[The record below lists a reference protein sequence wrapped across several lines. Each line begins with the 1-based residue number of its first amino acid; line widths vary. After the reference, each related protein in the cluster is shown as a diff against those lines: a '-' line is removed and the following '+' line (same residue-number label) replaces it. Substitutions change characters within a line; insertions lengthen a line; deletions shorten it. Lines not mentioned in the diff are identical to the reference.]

1 VNARNFRRAL
11 AAGGAALVLSLLA
24 ACGGGGG
31 GGSSS
36 TSSNGPTLTNPAV
49 SLPIPEPLPANAAL
63 LVVDTGTDGSSVNS
77 PFVSVT
83 VCVPGTST
91 CQTID
96 HIMVD
101 TGSYGLRLAASALNG
116 TMTLPPVAAPGGEP
130 LAECAGFVSGYAW
143 GSVRSA
149 DVQISGEQALGV
161 PVQVVNDPASP
172 YAAVPTAC
180 SNTGPTFGV
189 GAGAKGI
196 LGVGFQAQDC
206 GAPCVSSAS
215 PLVYFACP
223 TTGCVSTAAPLASQV
238 TNPVPLFPTDNNG
251 VTIALPNVPL
261 GGVPSATG
269 LLIFG
274 VGTAANNQIGA
285 ARVYTANAAGN
296 FTTVYKGRTLSA
308 FLDSGSNGIFF
319 NDASFTECTGG
330 FYCPASATSLTATI
344 TGANGTSTDVS
355 FVVENARTISTDAGA
370 AYLAGSLGS
379 SRSMDWGLPF
389 FFGRTV
395 FVAMQGASTPFGTG
409 PFWAF

>member
-1 VNARNFRRAL
+1 VNARNVRRAL
-11 AAGGAALVLSLLA
+11 AAGGAALLFALLS

-31 GGSSS
+31 SGGGSSE
-36 TSSNGPTLTNPAV
+36 PALTNGAV
-49 SLPIPEPLPANAAL
+49 TVTIPDPLPANAAA
-63 LVVDTGTDGSSVNS
+63 LVVDTGTDGSAVNS
-77 PFVSVT
+77 PYVSVRI
-83 VCVPGTST
+83 CIPGTAT

-96 HIMVD
+96 HVLVD
-101 TGSYGLRLAASALNG
+101 TGSYGLRLAASALDG
-116 TMTLPPVAAPGGEP
+116 TMTLPPIAAPGGAP

-149 DVQISGEQALGV
+149 DVQISGELALGV

-172 YAAVPTAC
+172 YAAVPATC
-180 SNTGPTFGV
+180 SNTGPALSV
-189 GAGAKGI
+189 VAGAKGI
-196 LGVGFQAQDC
+196 LGVGFLAQDC
-206 GAPCVSSAS
+206 GAPCVSGAAA
-215 PLVYFACP
+215 VYFACAA
-223 TTGCVSTAAPLASQV
+223 TGCTSTAAPLASQV
-238 TNPVPLFPTDNNG
+238 TNPVALFPIDNNG
-251 VTIALPNVPL
+251 VTIALPDVPL

-319 NDASFTECTGG
+319 NDASFPTCGGG
-330 FYCPASATSLTATI
+330 FYCPASATSLTATV
-344 TGANGTSTDVS
+344 TGTNGTSSDVS
-355 FVVENARTISTDAGA
+355 FVVEDPRQISTDAGA
-370 AYLAGSLGS
+370 AHLAGSLGS
-379 SRSMDWGLPF
+379 SRFMDWGLPF

-395 FVAMQGASTPFGTG
+395 SVAMQGASTPFGTG